1 MAEIQLQLR
10 QEDAQLVFL
19 AVAYHLGRP
28 GSELDPMTKQP
39 VTRGLAET
47 SRALQPQLPM
57 AISTIELNQDQWR
70 RLGSAILGSISE
82 LKTYP
87 MLQPRP
93 DSEGGGRRSSVPGF
107 DSTLRHFFPEVEED
121 PDNAIDLAE
130 RLLLL
135 KRRLDEKTAGFE
147 WEPAPVET
155 EAKKKGFWPFKR
167 A

>member
-28 GSELDPMTKQP
+28 GSELDPLTKQP
-39 VTRGLAET
+39 VARGLADTARE
-47 SRALQPQLPM
+47 LQPQLPK
-57 AISTIELNQDQWR
+57 AISSIEINQDQWR

-82 LKTYP
+82 LKAYP

-107 DSTLRHFFPEVEED
+107 DSTLRHLFPEVEED

-135 KRRLDEKTAGFE
+135 KRRLDEKIAGFE
-147 WEPAPVET
+147 WGPAAVET
-155 EAKKKGFWPFKR
+155 EPKKKGFWPFKR

>member
-39 VTRGLAET
+39 VAHGLAET
-47 SRALQPQLPM
+47 SRDVATP
-57 AISTIELNQDQWR
+57 AADGHFHIELNQDQWR

-82 LKTYP
+82 LKAYP

-135 KRRLDEKTAGFE
+135 KRRLDEKIAGFE
-147 WEPAPVET
+147 WEPEPQEP
-155 EAKKKGFWPFKR
+155 EPKKKGFWPFKR

>member
-1 MAEIQLQLR
+1 MSDLQLQLR
-10 QEDAQLVFL
+10 QEDARLVFL

-28 GSELDPMTKQP
+28 GSELDPLTKRP
-39 VTRGLAET
+39 VVRGLAET
-47 SRALQPQLPM
+47 SRALQPQLQM
-57 AISTIELNQDQWR
+57 AISTIDLNQDQWR

-107 DSTLRHFFPEVEED
+107 DRTLRHFFPEVEED
-121 PDNAIDLAE
+121 PDNAIDLAQ

-135 KRRLDEKTAGFE
+135 KRRLDEKTAGYV
-147 WEPAPVET
+147 WEEAPSTSET
-155 EAKKKGFWPFKR
+155 KKKGFWPFKR
-167 A
+167 S

>member
-1 MAEIQLQLR
+1 MANLDLTMKQD
-10 QEDAQLVFL
+10 DAKLFYL
-19 AVAYHLGRP
+19 AIAYHLGRP
-28 GSELDPMTKQP
+28 GSELDPLTKQT
-39 VTRGLAET
+39 VARGLAET
-47 SRALQPQLPM
+47 SRALQPQLHM

-107 DSTLRHFFPEVEED
+107 DRTLRHFFPEVEED

-130 RLLLL
+130 RMLML
-135 KRRLDEKTAGFE
+135 KRRLDEKTAGFV
-147 WEPAPVET
+147 WEPVAAEAP
-155 EAKKKGFWPFKR
+155 KKKGLWPFNR
-167 A
+167 S

>member
-1 MAEIQLQLR
+1 MPDIQLQLR

-28 GSELDPMTKQP
+28 GSELDPLTKQP
-39 VTRGLAET
+39 VSRGLAET
-47 SRALQPQLPM
+47 SRVLQPQM
-57 AISTIELNQDQWR
+57 QQDSATIELNKDQWT

-107 DSTLRHFFPEVEED
+107 DRTLRHFFPEVEEE
-121 PDNAIDLAE
+121 PDTAIDLAE
-130 RLLLL
+130 RLLML
-135 KRRLDEKTAGFE
+135 KRRLDETTSGFE
-147 WEPAPVET
+147 WEPEPPEQP
-155 EAKKKGFWPFKR
+155 KKKGFWPFKR
-167 A
+167 S

>member
-28 GSELDPMTKQP
+28 GSELDPTTKQP
-39 VTRGLAET
+39 VARGLAET
-47 SRALQPQLPM
+47 SRVLQPQLPM

-82 LKTYP
+82 LKAYP

-121 PDNAIDLAE
+121 AGNAIDLAE

-147 WEPAPVET
+147 WEPAPVEA
-155 EAKKKGFWPFKR
+155 ESKRKGFWPFKR

>member
-39 VTRGLAET
+39 VAHGLADT
-47 SRALQPQLPM
+47 SRTLQPQLPM

-82 LKTYP
+82 LKAYP

-107 DSTLRHFFPEVEED
+107 DSTLRHFFPDVEED

-135 KRRLDEKTAGFE
+135 KRRLDEKIAGFE
-147 WEPAPVET
+147 WEPPVVEP
-155 EAKKKGFWPFKR
+155 EPKKKGFWPFKR